1 MIFLL
6 EESHEW
12 KLGSSKDPFL
22 ESRQPDVTFSAD
34 VGKYFLGLQ
43 TSLVWLTIHFGVSEL
58 VK

>member
-12 KLGSSKDPFL
+12 KPGSSKDPFL
-22 ESRQPDVTFSAD
+22 ESRQPDVTFSA

-43 TSLVWLTIHFGVSEL
+43 TLLVWLIIYFGVSEL

>member
-34 VGKYFLGLQ
+34 IGKYFLGLQ
-43 TSLVWLTIHFGVSEL
+43 TSVGFVGYPFWSF
-58 VK
+58 

>member
-22 ESRQPDVTFSAD
+22 ESRQPDVKFSTD

-43 TSLVWLTIHFGVSEL
+43 TSVGLVDYPFWSF
-58 VK
+58 